1 MRVIQTSLNEE
12 EYKIFRGK
20 VEKMGCSE
28 YALLKAITI
37 DYIKEDNPQVNFKIK
52 LMSAANIIYQ
62 ILDAAP

>member
-12 EYKIFRGK
+12 EYKIFNKK

-28 YALLKAITI
+28 YALLKTITL
-37 DYIKEDNPQVNFKIK
+37 DYLKKDNPQVNMKIEF
-52 LMSAANIIYQ
+52 MNMANMIYK